1 LLQAFTEL
9 KKECMNRTFGVKSNW
24 RILQYVISPLV
35 NMTRFYRSHK
45 NIKNSNN
52 KLEFKIIFNNSNII
66 PSINS
71 KYSNSI
77 KIRPYIIQT
86 TIGRYRDE

>member
-1 LLQAFTEL
+1 MRALTEL

-52 KLEFKIIFNNSNII
+52 KLEDHSLLPCMHEDYIDATNGIIPERWFKAQKKNII
-66 PSINS
+66 
-71 KYSNSI
+71 
-77 KIRPYIIQT
+77 
-86 TIGRYRDE
+86 